1 MRKHDWTT
9 VKIPVWSRLLCDR
22 AYNYSYDICQCIL
35 VIFVNLNYILLAKP
49 HAAVLFV
56 FCGFLR
62 EWLLFPSTKLFNKSM
77 VPFLEVFE
85 FCLVVHSNT
94 WFSIRQ
100 VFYLF
105 LWETIM
111 NVLTYSD
118 RVAYY
123 IPPSMMKIFH
133 SAYRNETLG

>member
-1 MRKHDWTT
+1 
-9 VKIPVWSRLLCDR
+9 
-22 AYNYSYDICQCIL
+22 
-35 VIFVNLNYILLAKP
+35 
-49 HAAVLFV
+49 
-56 FCGFLR
+56 
-62 EWLLFPSTKLFNKSM
+62 M